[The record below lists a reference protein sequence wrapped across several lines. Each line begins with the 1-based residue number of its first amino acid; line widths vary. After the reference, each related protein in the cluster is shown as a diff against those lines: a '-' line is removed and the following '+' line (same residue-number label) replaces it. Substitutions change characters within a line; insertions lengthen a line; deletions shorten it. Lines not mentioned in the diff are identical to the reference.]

1 MRRILAAAAVAAIL
15 TSCSTRT
22 SAGPRGGEARAP
34 GLSNLRVLIGQL
46 RNDVA
51 LTSIAGGTL
60 DSARIALAN
69 DSDLY
74 AQLVAYDDFGVC
86 RGMVASAAADEGAAA
101 VANALAV
108 VCRHLQRAAELF
120 TRATTAGDPRALLD
134 AAREARRSSPSL
146 VRAALALDRVEHPH
160 GARTADARPP
170 GPAT

>member
-1 MRRILAAAAVAAIL
+1 MRRILAAAAVAALL
-15 TSCSTRT
+15 TSCSTHT
-22 SAGPRGGEARAP
+22 SAGPRGDEPRAP

-60 DSARIALAN
+60 ASARTALAD

-108 VCRHLQRAAELF
+108 ACGHLQRAAELF
-120 TRATTAGDPRALLD
+120 THATTAGDPRALLD
-134 AAREARRSSPSL
+134 AAREARRSSPAL

-160 GARTADARPP
+160 GARTSSSGAP
-170 GPAT
+170 GPVA